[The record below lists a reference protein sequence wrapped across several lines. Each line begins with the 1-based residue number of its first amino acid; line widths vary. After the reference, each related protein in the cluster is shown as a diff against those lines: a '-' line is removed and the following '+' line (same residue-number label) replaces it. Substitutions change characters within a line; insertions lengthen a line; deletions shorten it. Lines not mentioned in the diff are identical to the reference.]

1 MGSNVCQLR
10 INCLPAPNAPF
21 HKCMLCDHRW
31 DSFKHFSF
39 TMSRMLSLPD
49 TEHWRDPEENVYPT
63 ISSPGRYSV
72 GLCPIHMWRPD
83 HVVPHQPYRPTFFLR
98 PTPRETHN
106 SAEKE
111 LPLYAW
117 VPPAWTSS
125 SPITGLGVGGPSPPT
140 FNHSFDCWC
149 STCSPCH
156 QVIKGHGPPP
166 EAWPNP

>member
-83 HVVPHQPYRPTFFLR
+83 HVVPHQPYSLRKTYFLS
-98 PTPRETHN
+98 ETHSKGN
-106 SAEKE
+106 PQQCRKGIAS
-111 LPLYAW
+111 
-117 VPPAWTSS
+117 VC
-125 SPITGLGVGGPSPPT
+125 LGASCLDLLQSHHRVGSGGPKPSDIQ
-140 FNHSFDCWC
+140 S
-149 STCSPCH
+149 
-156 QVIKGHGPPP
+156 
-166 EAWPNP
+166 